1 MRKDDHYELKSV
13 MDAEFG
19 KLGRVI
25 GKAVFTR
32 KCLLQINTK
41 LLTYEQ
47 KMAVKETFDE
57 LIYYLWES

>member
-13 MDAEFG
+13 MDDEFG
-19 KLGRVI
+19 KLGTVI
-25 GKAVFTR
+25 GKPVFTR

-57 LIYYLWES
+57 LIYHLWES